1 MLHLNKACWVEL
13 PMFLFVDNK
22 LVFLRFSKLK
32 SIIHHDL
39 LYWMNEMLIVQFNS
53 YYFKCYLTLL
63 LCQYSGHD
71 YYEMEALHELSPID
85 KF

>member
-1 MLHLNKACWVEL
+1 
-13 PMFLFVDNK
+13 
-22 LVFLRFSKLK
+22 
-32 SIIHHDL
+32 
-39 LYWMNEMLIVQFNS
+39 MLIVQFNS